1 MPRKKII
8 VGNWKMNHTRNDA
21 LAFVNGM
28 HEEVKV
34 AKSHNILIGI
44 APTFMSL
51 DVVAKKKPSG
61 LILAAQN
68 VNEHVSGAYTGE
80 VAINMLKEVK
90 GLTHIIIGH
99 SERRSYYNETNQSCN
114 SKMKAMEANGLTP
127 IYCVG
132 ETLAEFEAN
141 QTKKVVKQQVVEGLE
156 GLSSEYVSKM
166 IIAYEP
172 VWSIGTGKNAS
183 KEIAQDVCCFIRK
196 EIAKL
201 YGRKVANRVI
211 IQYGGS
217 VKPNNVKEYLT
228 QPDIDGALVGGASLK
243 AETFIELISNLY

>member
-1 MPRKKII
+1 MRKKVI
-8 VGNWKMNHTRNDA
+8 VGNWKMNHTRNEA
-21 LAFVNGM
+21 IAFVEGM
-28 HEEVKV
+28 KEEVKV
-34 AKSHNILIGI
+34 AKSHGILIGI

-51 DVVAKKKPSG
+51 DVVGKKKPAG
-61 LILAAQN
+61 LILSAQN
-68 VNEHVSGAYTGE
+68 VNEHASGAYTGE

-90 GLTHIIIGH
+90 GLTHVIIGH
-99 SERRSYYNETNQSCN
+99 SERRTYYGETDASCN
-114 SKMKAMEANGLTP
+114 AKMHAMQQANLTP

-141 QTKKVVKQQVVEGLE
+141 LTKKVVKKQIVDGLKE
-156 GLSSEYVSKM
+156 LSAEYVSNM

-183 KEIAQDVCCFIRK
+183 KEIAQDVCQYIRK
-196 EIAKL
+196 EVAIL
-201 YGRKVANRVI
+201 YGKRVANKVI

>member
-1 MPRKKII
+1 MSF
-8 VGNWKMNHTRNDA
+8 NQDSNDILGVLNA
-21 LAFVNGM
+21 NTDDSLIESM
-28 HEEVKV
+28 KEEVKV
-34 AKSHNILIGI
+34 AKSHGILIGI
-44 APTFMSL
+44 APTYMSL
-51 DVVAKKKPSG
+51 DVVSKKKPAG
-61 LILAAQN
+61 LILSAQN
-68 VNEHVSGAYTGE
+68 VNENPSGAFTGE
-80 VAINMLKEVK
+80 VAINMLQEVK
-90 GLTHIIIGH
+90 GLTHVIIGH

-114 SKMKAMEANGLTP
+114 AKMKAMEAANLTP

-141 QTKKVVKQQVVEGLE
+141 QTKSVVKTQVIEGLE
-156 GLSSEYVSKM
+156 GLSAEYVSKM

-201 YGRKVANRVI
+201 YGRRVANRVI

>member
-1 MPRKKII
+1 MRNKVI
-8 VGNWKMNHTRNDA
+8 VGNWKMNHTRANA
-21 LAFVNGM
+21 LAFVEGM
-28 HEEVKV
+28 KEEVKV

-51 DVVAKKKPSG
+51 DVVSKKKPAG
-61 LILAAQN
+61 LILSAQN
-68 VNEHVSGAYTGE
+68 VNENASGAYTGE
-80 VAINMLKEVK
+80 VAINMLQEVK

-99 SERRSYYNETNQSCN
+99 SERRQYYNETDASCN
-114 SKMKAMEANGLTP
+114 KKMKAMEQANLTP

-132 ETLAEFEAN
+132 ETLAQFEAN
-141 QTKKVVKQQVVEGLE
+141 ETKDVVKTQLVDGLKD
-156 GLSSEYVSKM
+156 LSAEYVSKM

-196 EIAKL
+196 EVAKL
-201 YGRKVANRVI
+201 YGRRVANKVI

>member
-1 MPRKKII
+1 MRNKVI
-8 VGNWKMNHTRNDA
+8 VGNWKMNHTRANA
-21 LAFVNGM
+21 LAFVEGM
-28 HEEVKV
+28 KEAIQV
-34 AKSHNILIGI
+34 AKSHNVLVGI

-51 DVVAKKKPSG
+51 DVVGNNKSED
-61 LILAAQN
+61 LILSAQN
-68 VNEHVSGAYTGE
+68 VNEHASGAYTGE
-80 VAINMLKEVK
+80 VSISMLQEVK

-99 SERRSYYNETNQSCN
+99 SERRQYYKETNASCN
-114 SKMKAMEANGLTP
+114 AKMKAMEQANLTP

-141 QTKKVVKQQVVEGLE
+141 ETKNVVKTQVVEGLKDL
-156 GLSSEYVSKM
+156 GSDYVANM

-183 KEIAQDVCCFIRK
+183 KEIAQDVCSFIRN
-196 EIAKL
+196 EVASL
-201 YGRKVANRVI
+201 YGKEVAEKVI

>member
-1 MPRKKII
+1 
-8 VGNWKMNHTRNDA
+8 
-21 LAFVNGM
+21 
-28 HEEVKV
+28 
-34 AKSHNILIGI
+34 
-44 APTFMSL
+44 
-51 DVVAKKKPSG
+51 
-61 LILAAQN
+61 
-68 VNEHVSGAYTGE
+68 
-80 VAINMLKEVK
+80 MLQEVK
-90 GLTHIIIGH
+90 GLTHVIIGH
-99 SERRSYYNETNQSCN
+99 SQRRSYYNETNQSCN
-114 SKMKAMEANGLTP
+114 AKMKAMEAANLTP

-141 QTKKVVKQQVVEGLE
+141 QTKSVVKTQVIEGLE
-156 GLSSEYVSKM
+156 GLSAEYVSKM

>member
-1 MPRKKII
+1 MRKKVI
-8 VGNWKMNHTRNDA
+8 VGNWKMNHTRANA
-21 LAFVNGM
+21 LAFVEGM
-28 HEEVKV
+28 KEEVKV

-51 DVVAKKKPSG
+51 DVVSKKKPAG
-61 LILAAQN
+61 LILSAQN
-68 VNEHVSGAYTGE
+68 VNENASGAYTGE
-80 VAINMLKEVK
+80 VAINMLQEVK

-99 SERRSYYNETNQSCN
+99 SERRQYYNETDASCN
-114 SKMKAMEANGLTP
+114 RKMKAMEANNLTP

-132 ETLAEFEAN
+132 ETLAQFEAN
-141 QTKKVVKQQVVEGLE
+141 ETKDVVKTQLVDGLKD
-156 GLSSEYVSKM
+156 LSAEFVSKM

-183 KEIAQDVCCFIRK
+183 KEIAQDVCHFIRC

>member
-1 MPRKKII
+1 MRNKVI
-8 VGNWKMNHTRNDA
+8 VGNWKMNHTRQEA
-21 LAFVNGM
+21 LAFVEGM
-28 HEEVKV
+28 KNELEV
-34 AKSHNILIGI
+34 AKSHNILVGI

-51 DVVAKKKPSG
+51 DTVGNNKPEL
-61 LILAAQN
+61 LILSAQN
-68 VNEHVSGAYTGE
+68 VNEHASGAYTGE
-80 VAINMLKEVK
+80 VSISMLQEVK
-90 GLTHIIIGH
+90 GLTHVIIGH
-99 SERRSYYNETNQSCN
+99 SERRQYYAETNATCN
-114 SKMKAMEANGLTP
+114 AKMKAMEAANLTP

-132 ETLAEFEAN
+132 ETLQQFEAN
-141 QTKKVVKQQVVEGLE
+141 ETKDVVKQQVVEGLE
-156 GLSSEYVSKM
+156 GLSAEYVSNM

-183 KEIAQDVCCFIRK
+183 KEIAQDVCSYIRV
-196 EIAKL
+196 EVAKL
-201 YGRKVANRVI
+201 YGQEVADKVI

>member
-1 MPRKKII
+1 MRKKVI
-8 VGNWKMNHTRNDA
+8 VGNWKMNHTRANA
-21 LAFVNGM
+21 LAFVEGM
-28 HEEVKV
+28 KEEVKV
-34 AKSHNILIGI
+34 AKSHNIIIGI

-51 DVVAKKKPSG
+51 DTVAKKKPAG
-61 LILAAQN
+61 LILSAQN
-68 VNEHVSGAYTGE
+68 VNEHASGAYTGE
-80 VAINMLKEVK
+80 VAINMLQEVK
-90 GLTHIIIGH
+90 GLTHVIIGH

-114 SKMKAMEANGLTP
+114 AKMKAMEAANLTP

-141 QTKKVVKQQVVEGLE
+141 QTKAVVKTQVVEGLE
-156 GLSSEYVSKM
+156 GLSAEYVSKM

-217 VKPNNVKEYLT
+217 VKPNNVREYLT

>member
-1 MPRKKII
+1 MRKKVI
-8 VGNWKMNHTRNDA
+8 VGNWKMNHTRANA
-21 LAFVNGM
+21 LAFVEGM
-28 HEEVKV
+28 KEEVKV
-34 AKSHNILIGI
+34 AKSHGILIGI
-44 APTFMSL
+44 APTYMSL
-51 DVVAKKKPSG
+51 DVVSKKKPAG
-61 LILAAQN
+61 LILSAQN
-68 VNEHVSGAYTGE
+68 VNENPSGAFTGE
-80 VAINMLKEVK
+80 VAINMLQEVK
-90 GLTHIIIGH
+90 GLTHVIIGH
-99 SERRSYYNETNQSCN
+99 SERRQYYNETDASCN
-114 SKMKAMEANGLTP
+114 KKMKAMEQANLTP

-132 ETLAEFEAN
+132 ETLAQFEAN
-141 QTKKVVKQQVVEGLE
+141 ETKNVVKTQLVDGLKD
-156 GLSSEYVSKM
+156 LSAEYVSKM

-183 KEIAQDVCCFIRK
+183 KEIAQDVCSFIRK
-196 EIAKL
+196 EVAKL

>member
-1 MPRKKII
+1 MRKKVI
-8 VGNWKMNHTRNDA
+8 VGNWKMNHTRDNA
-21 LAFVNGM
+21 VAFIEGVKD
-28 HEEVKV
+28 EVKV
-34 AKSHNILIGI
+34 AKSHGIIIGI

-51 DVVAKKKPSG
+51 DVVGKKKPTG
-61 LILAAQN
+61 LILSAQN
-68 VNEHVSGAYTGE
+68 VNEHASGAYTGE
-80 VAINMLKEVK
+80 VSLSMLKEVK

-99 SERRSYYNETNQSCN
+99 SERRSYYNETNESCN
-114 SKMKAMEANGLTP
+114 AKMKAMEAANLVP

-132 ETLAEFEAN
+132 ETLQQFEAN
-141 QTKKVVKQQVVEGLE
+141 ETKAVVKEQVVKGLE
-156 GLSSEYVSKM
+156 GLSAEYVSKM

-211 IQYGGS
+211 VQYGGS
-217 VKPNNVKEYLT
+217 VKPDNIQAYLSQENV
-228 QPDIDGALVGGASLK
+228 DGALVGGASLK
-243 AETFIELISNLY
+243 VDSYEAMLHNLVK

>member
-1 MPRKKII
+1 MRKKVI
-8 VGNWKMNHTRNDA
+8 VGNWKMNHTRANA
-21 LAFVNGM
+21 LAFVEGM
-28 HEEVKV
+28 KNEVKV
-34 AKSHNILIGI
+34 AKSHGIIVGI

-51 DVVAKKKPSG
+51 DVVGKKKPAG
-61 LILAAQN
+61 LILSAQN
-68 VNEHVSGAYTGE
+68 VNEHPSGAYTGE

-90 GLTHIIIGH
+90 GLTHVIIGH
-99 SERRSYYNETNQSCN
+99 SERRSYYNETNESCN
-114 SKMKAMEANGLTP
+114 AKMKAMEQEGLTP

-132 ETLAEFEAN
+132 ETLAQFEAN
-141 QTKKVVKQQVVEGLE
+141 ETKAVVKEQVVKGLE
-156 GLSSEYVSKM
+156 GLSAEYVSKM

-196 EIAKL
+196 EVAKL
-201 YGRKVANRVI
+201 YGRRVANKVI

-217 VKPNNVKEYLT
+217 VKPNNVREYLT

>member
-1 MPRKKII
+1 MRKKVI
-8 VGNWKMNHTRNDA
+8 VGNWKMNHTRANA
-21 LAFVNGM
+21 LAFVEGM
-28 HEEVKV
+28 KEEVKV
-34 AKSHNILIGI
+34 AKSHGIIIGI
-44 APTFMSL
+44 APTYMSL
-51 DVVAKKKPSG
+51 DVVSKKKPAG
-61 LILAAQN
+61 LILSAQN
-68 VNEHVSGAYTGE
+68 VNENPSGAFTGE
-80 VAINMLKEVK
+80 VAINMLQEVK
-90 GLTHIIIGH
+90 GLTHVIIGH
-99 SERRSYYNETNQSCN
+99 SERRQYYNETDASCN
-114 SKMKAMEANGLTP
+114 KKMKAMEQANLTP

-132 ETLAEFEAN
+132 ETLAQFEAN
-141 QTKKVVKQQVVEGLE
+141 ETKDVVKTQLVDGLKD
-156 GLSSEYVSKM
+156 LSAEYVSKM

-183 KEIAQDVCCFIRK
+183 KEIAQDVCSFIRK
-196 EIAKL
+196 EVAKL

>member
-114 SKMKAMEANGLTP
+114 SKMKAMEANGLTS
-127 IYCVG
+127 IKMLSNKQKLLKMVYIEQVI
-132 ETLAEFEAN
+132 
-141 QTKKVVKQQVVEGLE
+141 KK
-156 GLSSEYVSKM
+156 
-166 IIAYEP
+166 
-172 VWSIGTGKNAS
+172 
-183 KEIAQDVCCFIRK
+183 F
-196 EIAKL
+196 
-201 YGRKVANRVI
+201 
-211 IQYGGS
+211 
-217 VKPNNVKEYLT
+217 
-228 QPDIDGALVGGASLK
+228 
-243 AETFIELISNLY
+243 

>member
-1 MPRKKII
+1 
-8 VGNWKMNHTRNDA
+8 
-21 LAFVNGM
+21 
-28 HEEVKV
+28 
-34 AKSHNILIGI
+34 
-44 APTFMSL
+44 MSL
-51 DVVAKKKPSG
+51 DTVAKKKPAG
-61 LILAAQN
+61 LILSAQN
-68 VNEHVSGAYTGE
+68 VNEHASGAYTGE
-80 VAINMLKEVK
+80 VAINMLQEVK
-90 GLTHIIIGH
+90 GLTHVIIGH
-99 SERRSYYNETNQSCN
+99 SERRSYYNETNESCN
-114 SKMKAMEANGLTP
+114 AKMKAMEQANLTP

-132 ETLAEFEAN
+132 ETLAQFEAN
-141 QTKKVVKQQVVEGLE
+141 ETKEVVKEQVVKGLE
-156 GLSSEYVSKM
+156 GLSAEYVSKM

-172 VWSIGTGKNAS
+172 VWSIGTGRNAS
-183 KEIAQDVCCFIRK
+183 KEIAQDVCHFIRK

>member
-1 MPRKKII
+1 MRKKVI
-8 VGNWKMNHTRNDA
+8 VGNWKMNHTRDKA
-21 LAFVNGM
+21 MAFVEGM
-28 HEEVKV
+28 KEEIKV
-34 AKSHNILIGI
+34 AKQHNIIIGI

-51 DVVAKKKPSG
+51 DVVSKKKPAG
-61 LILAAQN
+61 LILSAQN
-68 VNEHVSGAYTGE
+68 VNENASGAYTGE
-80 VAINMLKEVK
+80 VAINMLQEVK

-99 SERRSYYNETNQSCN
+99 SERRQYYNETDASCN
-114 SKMKAMEANGLTP
+114 RKMKAMEANNLTP

-132 ETLAEFEAN
+132 ETLAQFEAN
-141 QTKKVVKQQVVEGLE
+141 ETKDVVKTQLVDGLKD
-156 GLSSEYVSKM
+156 LSAEFVSKM

-183 KEIAQDVCCFIRK
+183 KEIAQDVCHFIRC

>member
-1 MPRKKII
+1 MRKKVI
-8 VGNWKMNHTRNDA
+8 VGNWKMNHTRDNA
-21 LAFVNGM
+21 VAFIEGM
-28 HEEVKV
+28 KEEVKV
-34 AKSHNILIGI
+34 AKSHGIIIGI

-51 DVVAKKKPSG
+51 DVVGKKKPAG
-61 LILAAQN
+61 LILSAQN
-68 VNEHVSGAYTGE
+68 VNEHASGAYTGE
-80 VAINMLKEVK
+80 VSLSMLREVK

-99 SERRSYYNETNQSCN
+99 SERRTYYNETNESCN
-114 SKMKAMEANGLTP
+114 AKMLAMEKEGFTP

-132 ETLAEFEAN
+132 ETLEEFEAN
-141 QTKKVVKQQVVEGLE
+141 LTKKVVKEQVVKGLAN
-156 GLSSEYVSKM
+156 LSAEFVSKM

-183 KEIAQDVCCFIRK
+183 KEIAQDVCAYIRK

-201 YGRKVANRVI
+201 YGRRIANKVI

-217 VKPNNVKEYLT
+217 VKPVNVREYLT

>member
-1 MPRKKII
+1 MRKKVI
-8 VGNWKMNHTRNDA
+8 VGNWKMNHTRDKA
-21 LAFVNGM
+21 MAFVEGM
-28 HEEVKV
+28 KEEIKV
-34 AKSHNILIGI
+34 AKQHNIIIGI

-51 DVVAKKKPSG
+51 DVVGKKKPAG
-61 LILAAQN
+61 LILSAQN
-68 VNEHVSGAYTGE
+68 VNEHESGAYTGE
-80 VAINMLKEVK
+80 VSISMLQEVK
-90 GLTHIIIGH
+90 GLTHVIIGH
-99 SERRSYYNETNQSCN
+99 SERRQYYAETNQSCN
-114 SKMKAMEANGLTP
+114 AKMLAMEKANLTP

-132 ETLAEFEAN
+132 ETLEEFEAN
-141 QTKKVVKQQVVEGLE
+141 KTKNVVKKQLVEGLE
-156 GLSSEYVSKM
+156 NLSSEYVSKM

-183 KEIAQDVCCFIRK
+183 KEIAQDVCAFIRN
-196 EIAKL
+196 EVAKM
-201 YGRKVANRVI
+201 YGKRVANKVI